1 MPRTSRRSAPGRPRT
16 AALNR
21 EKVLRAAIRLAD
33 EKGLDALSMR
43 TLAARLGVEA
53 MSLYN
58 HVANKDD
65 ILGGITDLVVAEI
78 DVPEPRADW
87 KPAMRKRAISA
98 HDVLLCHPWAAGLF
112 ESRRTPSPVQLRYA
126 NAILGILLAGGFPI
140 AVAYRAFLTVDSYIY
155 GFMLQEVNW
164 PRPTEPTREIAER
177 LRPAIPAS
185 EYPHVAA
192 VMELITHDTSP
203 PSSVR
208 QADFVFGLDLIL
220 DALQRERERAG
231 VPAPIEH
238 G

>member
-1 MPRTSRRSAPGRPRT
+1 MPCMP
-16 AALNR
+16 
-21 EKVLRAAIRLAD
+21 
-33 EKGLDALSMR
+33 
-43 TLAARLGVEA
+43 
-53 MSLYN
+53 
-58 HVANKDD
+58 VA
-65 ILGGITDLVVAEI
+65 
-78 DVPEPRADW
+78 
-87 KPAMRKRAISA
+87 
-98 HDVLLCHPWAAGLF
+98 
-112 ESRRTPSPVQLRYA
+112 RRTPSPVQLRYA

-185 EYPHVAA
+185 EDPHVAA